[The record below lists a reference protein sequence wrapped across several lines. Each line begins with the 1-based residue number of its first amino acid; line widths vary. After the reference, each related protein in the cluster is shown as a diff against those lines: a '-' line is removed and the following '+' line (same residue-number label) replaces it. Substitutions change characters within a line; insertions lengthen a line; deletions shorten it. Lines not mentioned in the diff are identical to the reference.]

1 MVKIDVAITLESV
14 EDGMFNAMAE
24 SGKLGKPT
32 MTFLKVERT
41 VHVMYLVGLRP
52 MRRNFAA
59 WLGSIDSNPLIG
71 PQVDGFGTRRL
82 RRK

>member
-1 MVKIDVAITLESV
+1 
-14 EDGMFNAMAE
+14 MFNAMAE
-24 SGKLGKPT
+24 SGKVGKPT

-41 VHVMYLVGLRP
+41 VHVMYLVFKVGL
-52 MRRNFAA
+52 RRNFAA
-59 WLGSIDSNPLIG
+59 WLGSIDSNPLIR